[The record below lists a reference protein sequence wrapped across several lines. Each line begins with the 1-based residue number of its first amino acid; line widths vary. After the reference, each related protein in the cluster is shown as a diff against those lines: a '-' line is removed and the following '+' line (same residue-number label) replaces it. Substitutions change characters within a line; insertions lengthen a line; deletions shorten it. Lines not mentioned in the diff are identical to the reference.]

1 MTGGCLSRVY
11 QIRTVSKSQSH
22 SASTTS
28 TPEHSYGKPDTVS
41 MSPTST
47 SLPSIME
54 GNEVIAFH
62 DAVLMQGGGTIE
74 AKQIIHLFKS
84 FQEVV
89 RADMKDDEMS
99 FLAEE

>member
-62 DAVLMQGGGTIE
+62 NAALMQGGGTIE
-74 AKQIIHLFKS
+74 AKQIIHQFKS

-89 RADMKDDEMS
+89 RADMEDEEMS